1 MMNTAT
7 TTAASFALM
16 ASLLLMLVSSVD
28 AQTEQELAACLH
40 HPQPF
45 RYQALPRTEAC
56 SCDINGTV
64 CQPSDL
70 CFSNAP
76 DGSDDDF
83 DPFDNVTL
91 PADFYDSFEC
101 VIEPCDDIS
110 GAWVY
115 VAQDYDADT
124 LTVLATVQIDQ
135 TNCEAELTVSTN
147 NDTTTYYADMSHQ
160 GFYILHVFATKPA
173 PGRPDYYDIEE
184 GIVRN
189 SSSFLQNFETTE
201 PTCAF
206 VGEFGGTSAFPKGL
220 YRIAPNV
227 SYEIG
232 QVLTR
237 EEFPVDC
244 PDGYPRP
251 WTAATTSVTVTT
263 SSTPVPITGQ
273 NSTGPTASS
282 PTASPPT
289 MMGGSIP
296 IPPVAATPIAT
307 TPPVTLVTASASA
320 ASAMMTN
327 NNRITVVVGGVVL
340 SLLSMVVVV
349 V

>member
-1 MMNTAT
+1 MKTAT

-16 ASLLLMLVSSVD
+16 ASFLLMLVSSVD
-28 AQTEQELAACLH
+28 AQNEQELAACLH

-45 RYQALPRTEAC
+45 RAQALPRTEAC
-56 SCDINGTV
+56 SCDVNGTV
-64 CQPSDL
+64 CQPNDL
-70 CFSNAP
+70 CFSLPP
-76 DGSDDDF
+76 DGSEEEF
-83 DPFDNVTL
+83 DQFDNATL

-101 VIEPCDDIS
+101 LIEPCDDIS

-115 VAQDYDADT
+115 VDQDRDADT
-124 LTVLATVQIDQ
+124 LTVVATVQIDQ
-135 TNCEAELTVSTN
+135 TNCEAELTVSTIN
-147 NDTTTYYADMSHQ
+147 ATTTTYYADMTYQ
-160 GFYILHVFATKPA
+160 GVYLLHVFATKPA
-173 PGRPDYYDIEE
+173 PGRPDYYDFEA
-184 GIVRN
+184 GTVRN
-189 SSSFLQNFETTE
+189 SSSFLQNSETTE

-206 VGEFGGTSAFPKGL
+206 VGEFDGTSAFPKGL

-244 PDGYPRP
+244 PDGYPRA

-263 SSTPVPITGQ
+263 SSAPAPMTGQ

-327 NNRITVVVGGVVL
+327 NNRATVVVGGVVL
-340 SLLSMVVVV
+340 SLLSMVAVFV
-349 V
+349 